1 MLVDDMKSRRVED
14 GEGAD
19 DPKKVLVYNV
29 RTSSWDV
36 IPRHLGVYM
45 LGFPLHSLVDE
56 TLTQK
61 GFAGLITSQH

>member
-45 LGFPLHSLVDE
+45 LGFPCTPWSMRLWLK
-56 TLTQK
+56 K
-61 GFAGLITSQH
+61 GLQDW